1 MDFGAVLRTPTEEV
15 DGVCASGCT
24 ASAFGGGGGTNPGG
38 GGLGTEPLAAA
49 AASPSVLSTV
59 AILDMSMSWIARRM
73 SSLDAYWKSGNGPPN
88 PGKSC

>member
-1 MDFGAVLRTPTEEV
+1 VDFGAVLRTPAEEV
-15 DGVCASGCT
+15 DGVSTSGCT
-24 ASAFGGGGGTNPGG
+24 ASVFWGG
-38 GGLGTEPLAAA
+38 GGLGTGALAAA

-73 SSLDAYWKSGNGPPN
+73 SSLDAYWKSDNGPPN